1 MNDEPKSFRRGART
15 ANVLRRAWWLL
26 VLLLLP
32 ATLALAE
39 QRFPPPEFEGGH
51 QLPETTTPPA
61 RAWLLE
67 YLDIAVLAASLGV
80 ATWLIYRQ
88 RSRKGLIGLSLFS
101 IAYFGFYRKGCV
113 CAIGSIQNVALALF
127 DTGYAL
133 PVSALVFFLL
143 PLVFALFAGRS
154 FCAGVCPH
162 GALQDLVLLKPVKV
176 PLWLEHGLSIL
187 PFVFLGAGVL
197 FAVTGSA
204 FLFCQY
210 DPFIPIFR
218 MGGRSLM
225 VLTGIGLFL
234 LGIFIGR
241 PYCRFLCPYGAL
253 LKIAAAVAKLRVRVT
268 PDYCTQCRLCEASC
282 PFGAMRLPE
291 AQPLTNAGALLRDRR
306 RLALAIGTLP
316 ILMALGAWLG
326 GQFSGPASLLNPTVS
341 LAERLVKEKDQPI
354 GIGTL
359 SADDLALDRVRQEP
373 REFLLQAVR
382 IRGQFRLG
390 TMIFGGWIGLV
401 IGVKLIS
408 LALRRQR
415 TDYEPDRGACVACAR
430 CFEYCPNELVRR
442 GLMPASELPLPGAPP
457 VAVPA
462 AVRAAMGVGK

>member
-1 MNDEPKSFRRGART
+1 MNDEPQSFRRGART
-15 ANVLRRAWWLL
+15 ALGSARAWWL
-26 VLLLLP
+26 VICLLLT
-32 ATLALAE
+32 ATLVLAE

-61 RAWLLE
+61 RAWLFE

-143 PLVFALFAGRS
+143 PLAFALFAGRS

-162 GALQDLVLLKPVKV
+162 GALQDLVLLRPLKV
-176 PLWLEHGLSIL
+176 PLWLEHGLSLL
-187 PFVFLGAGVL
+187 PFVFLGGGVL

-225 VLTGIGLFL
+225 VLTGIGLLL

-253 LKIAAAVAKLRVRVT
+253 LRMASMVSKWRVRVT
-268 PDYCTQCRLCEASC
+268 PDTCTQCRLCENACPYGAIREPASGTV
-282 PFGAMRLPE
+282 PARDHARERRRFGL
-291 AQPLTNAGALLRDRR
+291 LLALLP
-306 RLALAIGTLP
+306 LLV
-316 ILMALGAWLG
+316 ALGAGIGAGLAVPM
-326 GQFSGPASLLNPTVS
+326 SRTHPVVRE
-341 LAERLVKEKDQPI
+341 AERILDQGPVEPGNSEDGSLVRTAS
-354 GIGTL
+354 GIQKRFTL
-359 SADDLALDRVRQEP
+359 AGIL
-373 REFLLQAVR
+373 
-382 IRGQFRLG
+382 
-390 TMIFGGWIGLV
+390 FGGWIGLV
-401 IGVKLIS
+401 LGFKLIS
-408 LALRRQR
+408 LHLRTVRP
-415 TDYEPDRGACVACAR
+415 DYEPDRGACVSCGR
-430 CFEYCPNELVRR
+430 CFASCPNERVRL
-442 GLMPASELPLPGAPP
+442 GLSPASPTAGPP
-457 VAVPA
+457 SQ
-462 AVRAAMGVGK
+462 RGVSK

>member
-15 ANVLRRAWWLL
+15 ATVLRRAWWLL

-154 FCAGVCPH
+154 FCCGRMPARRPAGPRPAQAGQSPLVA
-162 GALQDLVLLKPVKV
+162 GARPQ
-176 PLWLEHGLSIL
+176 H
-187 PFVFLGAGVL
+187 
-197 FAVTGSA
+197 FAV
-204 FLFCQY
+204 
-210 DPFIPIFR
+210 R
-218 MGGRSLM
+218 
-225 VLTGIGLFL
+225 
-234 LGIFIGR
+234 
-241 PYCRFLCPYGAL
+241 
-253 LKIAAAVAKLRVRVT
+253 
-268 PDYCTQCRLCEASC
+268 
-282 PFGAMRLPE
+282 
-291 AQPLTNAGALLRDRR
+291 
-306 RLALAIGTLP
+306 
-316 ILMALGAWLG
+316 
-326 GQFSGPASLLNPTVS
+326 FSGC
-341 LAERLVKEKDQPI
+341 
-354 GIGTL
+354 G
-359 SADDLALDRVRQEP
+359 
-373 REFLLQAVR
+373 
-382 IRGQFRLG
+382 
-390 TMIFGGWIGLV
+390 
-401 IGVKLIS
+401 
-408 LALRRQR
+408 
-415 TDYEPDRGACVACAR
+415 
-430 CFEYCPNELVRR
+430 CFVCRDWKC
-442 GLMPASELPLPGAPP
+442 LPVLP
-457 VAVPA
+457 V
-462 AVRAAMGVGK
+462 